1 MEFLFTERDRR
12 RGRGPWLKA
21 TVEAYTVHSSQW
33 SGFRD
38 KDGVGIVNKSVSD
51 WISGEL
57 FYLTS
62 SSMNEMKWLNDGEKS
77 MSENEK
83 RAKVIGF
90 VPIMI
95 YETIEC
101 KKLNKV
107 SNEKKGGC

>member
-1 MEFLFTERDRR
+1 
-12 RGRGPWLKA
+12 
-21 TVEAYTVHSSQW
+21 
-33 SGFRD
+33 
-38 KDGVGIVNKSVSD
+38 
-51 WISGEL
+51 
-57 FYLTS
+57 
-62 SSMNEMKWLNDGEKS
+62 MNEMKWLNDGEKS

-107 SNEKKGGC
+107 SNEKKEDVKAA